1 MSQNV
6 VIVDDMADTLGTL
19 KKASEL
25 IIQNGAKS
33 VRAIATHG
41 VLSGKAMENLES
53 SQLVELMVSDS
64 IPSVY
69 EKERNQNVDGKLK
82 VISCYKIIART
93 IKSLKQ
99 RKSIHEINE
108 I

>member
-1 MSQNV
+1 MS
-6 VIVDDMADTLGTL
+6 DTLGTL

-25 IIQNGAKS
+25 IIQSGAKS

-53 SQLVELMVSDS
+53 SKLVELMVSDS

-82 VISCYKIIART
+82 VISCDKIIA
-93 IKSLKQ
+93 KSIWSISQ
-99 RKSIHEINE
+99 RKSIHEINVV
-108 I
+108 